1 MRRIPRL
8 NLRLLVH
15 NFIFHLSAFRMS
27 ARVGATNLEEAVREL
42 ARHWQHTRN
51 YWRDQKALE
60 FERTYLEKLPHSIT
74 RAKQIMEEMDLLLRK
89 VKQDCE

>member
-1 MRRIPRL
+1 
-8 NLRLLVH
+8 
-15 NFIFHLSAFRMS
+15 MS

-60 FERTYLEKLPHSIT
+60 FEHTYLEKLPHSIT